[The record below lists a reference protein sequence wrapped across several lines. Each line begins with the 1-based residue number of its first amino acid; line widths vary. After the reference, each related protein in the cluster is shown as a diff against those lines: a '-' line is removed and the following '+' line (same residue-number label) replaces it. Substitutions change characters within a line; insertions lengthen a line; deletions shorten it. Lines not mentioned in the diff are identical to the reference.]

1 MGKSKFVFLIMFF
14 GYIAIA
20 ILNAFNITSVG
31 DEILLGLSLCALKMS
46 LSDSF
51 SIIKVISL
59 KRNHLKYIAKI
70 TSKFIDKKLNQ
81 NVQVHSSIVNIRN
94 LKKNV
99 EQTNKGYE
107 KSQHPTLYESKKC
120 VKFLIICEHLLF
132 VISIFVFVMT
142 PFWHMSI
149 EIASKM
155 AVFITLL
162 AFGFMCFNVFL
173 SEIDLKESERHY
185 DFLNNTQIII
195 NSVFSDFTNFLNK
208 QLYYREDLIAEK
220 KAHDDILDKEL
231 NDLTEEIINDI
242 EKQPTL
248 TNN

>member
-1 MGKSKFVFLIMFF
+1 
-14 GYIAIA
+14 
-20 ILNAFNITSVG
+20 
-31 DEILLGLSLCALKMS
+31 
-46 LSDSF
+46 
-51 SIIKVISL
+51 
-59 KRNHLKYIAKI
+59 
-70 TSKFIDKKLNQ
+70 
-81 NVQVHSSIVNIRN
+81 
-94 LKKNV
+94 
-99 EQTNKGYE
+99 
-107 KSQHPTLYESKKC
+107 
-120 VKFLIICEHLLF
+120 
-132 VISIFVFVMT
+132 
-142 PFWHMSI
+142 MSI